1 MEPGPSGLSPRHS
14 GQSCLLSGPLQSYGA
29 TQSRARVTRTRDSFL
44 SDRRGC
50 GLRCEVGSWAPEGP
64 DQGRAEKPGW
74 PAAGAALMAPV
85 GLWTPDPP
93 GLQQDQAAHTQG
105 CRAHL
110 QPLCTSVNSMHT
122 VATHSN
128 CHCAHLWPLCT
139 RVHPQP
145 LHTSRW
151 REHPFFMCLQFC
163 TKTPTAPPVP
173 CHHASNTIPQLMCG
187 RRQRHGGPPP
197 AWPYSRQPPSLEPAW
212 QQLPC
217 EHPGLH
223 HEYWTLKCVTVTM
236 CSDETV
242 R

>member
-163 TKTPTAPPVP
+163 TKTPTAPPCTLSP
-173 CHHASNTIPQLMCG
+173 RLQHN
-187 RRQRHGGPPP
+187 PP
-197 AWPYSRQPPSLEPAW
+197 AHVREEAASRGPASRMAILTAASLPGASLAAAALRTHRPA
-212 QQLPC
+212 P
-217 EHPGLH
+217 
-223 HEYWTLKCVTVTM
+223 
-236 CSDETV
+236 
-242 R
+242 